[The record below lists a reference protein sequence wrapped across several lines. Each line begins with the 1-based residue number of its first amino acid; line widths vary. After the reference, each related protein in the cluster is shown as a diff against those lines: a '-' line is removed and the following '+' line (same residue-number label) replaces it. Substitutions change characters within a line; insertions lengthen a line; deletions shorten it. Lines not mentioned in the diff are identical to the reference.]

1 MFLLL
6 IKLLIYAAL
15 HRLYL
20 KSDHVFDTVKIGFMT
35 VCVNM
40 VRQWLVTFLKL
51 IKFNINKQWVQDVVM
66 RKFRFQYLIYIKPLL
81 LTDINHKFNGFLFH
95 LILVHV
101 QQQLPLQYLSHTN

>member
-51 IKFNINKQWVQDVVM
+51 IKFNTSEQEVQDAVM
-66 RKFRFQYLIYIKPLL
+66 RKFVENTYYISLYFRP
-81 LTDINHKFNGFLFH
+81 H
-95 LILVHV
+95 
-101 QQQLPLQYLSHTN
+101 